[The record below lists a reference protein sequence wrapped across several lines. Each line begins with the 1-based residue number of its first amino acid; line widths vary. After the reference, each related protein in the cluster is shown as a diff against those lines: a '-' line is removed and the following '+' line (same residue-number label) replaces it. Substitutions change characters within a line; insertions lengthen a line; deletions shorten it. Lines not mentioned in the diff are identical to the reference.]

1 MRHAERSVFNASR
14 LSGSKQALG
23 SERRRSDAPGSN
35 RKEATTTPR
44 KTTTSNEVKDRWKAA
59 NYTRVNIYLPKDDAA
74 AYKRM
79 CEEQGLTLSDIPKD
93 AIYKFLR
100 ES

>member
-1 MRHAERSVFNASR
+1 MTA
-14 LSGSKQALG
+14 
-23 SERRRSDAPGSN
+23 
-35 RKEATTTPR
+35 R

-74 AYKRM
+74 AYKM
-79 CEEQGLTLSDIPKD
+79 KCASESKSLSEIPRD

-100 ES
+100 DD